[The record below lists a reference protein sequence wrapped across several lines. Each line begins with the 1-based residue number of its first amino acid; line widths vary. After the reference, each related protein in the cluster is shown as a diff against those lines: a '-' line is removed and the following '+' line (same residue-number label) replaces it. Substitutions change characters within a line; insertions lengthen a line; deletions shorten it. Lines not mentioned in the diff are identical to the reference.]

1 MQIINLEPAQGFVP
15 YDKAAAQPYLVTL
28 AAALSLLRRLISAA
42 ASDACAMDLVK
53 SFPAAQGAAGNK
65 AAVCIKCPE
74 GKGVAMG
81 AGTQESD
88 CKWSKLIIDFPY
100 LSLDISVVSSPQ

>member
-1 MQIINLEPAQGFVP
+1 MGGLSNIMTLLALAELCESG
-15 YDKAAAQPYLVTL
+15 YLLDPTDGCKPCPKDEY
-28 AAALSLLRRLISAA
+28 S
-42 ASDACAMDLVK
+42 
-53 SFPAAQGAAGNK
+53 AAGNK

-100 LSLDISVVSSPQ
+100 LSHRHLSCIFLTVSNGIR

>member
-65 AAVCIKCPE
+65 AAGYIL
-74 GKGVAMG
+74 G
-81 AGTQESD
+81 
-88 CKWSKLIIDFPY
+88 Y
-100 LSLDISVVSSPQ
+100 SLQHQDITSAAQSAADEARTGYIQLRSNICA